1 MLTTLAHLC
10 ARGAGSV
17 HRVRAFPHADYTSPP
32 LCSWGWVCSQG
43 TSLPSCRPH
52 YCPVGLGLFTGYA
65 LSLMPTTLAHLCA
78 PGAGSVHR
86 VRAFPHA
93 DYTSSDYT
101 SSPLCLWGTGYEPSL
116 MPTTLAHLCALH
128 GAGPVCRVPIRYGP
142 SLKTRLAYADYTSPP
157 LCSWGWVCSQ
167 GTSLPSC

>member
-1 MLTTLAHLC
+1 MPTTLAHLC
-10 ARGAGSV
+10 VHGAGSV
-17 HRVRAFPHADYTSPP
+17 HRVRAFPHADHTIAP
-32 LCSWGWVCSQG
+32 W
-43 TSLPSCRPH
+43 
-52 YCPVGLGLFTGYA
+52 GLGLFTGYA

-142 SLKTRLAYADYTSPP
+142 SLKTRLAYADYTSSP

-167 GTSLPSC
+167 GTHADYTSLCASC